1 MYEFLEF
8 RVDDFMTFPVVTIG
22 PETTLA
28 AAKNLFEEHDFNC
41 LPVTDDRRLLGVLT
55 KLDLLA
61 AFSFT
66 EGPMVP
72 NYADILARP
81 VSSAMTCKPITV
93 ANETPLTSV
102 MQKFVATRVKS
113 FPVLRGGEVVGI
125 IARED
130 VVRALKCAASGEG
143 PKSFRAASAHRKSPS
158 LFEAVAHQLGCHRK
172 QAEGLTFAVF
182 QELRDRITPKEAAD
196 VAAQL
201 PAPLK
206 RLWLEQERADR
217 PVRRVHKEEFL
228 GRVRR
233 RAGLADDVEAERTV
247 RAVFKGLQRVLGS
260 ATGKEGEAWDI
271 FSQLPKDLKQL
282 WLEASEKTAP
292 VRETRGGRP

>member
-28 AAKNLFEEHDFNC
+28 TAQRLLKEHDFNC
-41 LPVTDDRRLLGVLT
+41 LPVTDGGRLLGVLT

-61 AFSFT
+61 ALSFP
-66 EGPMVP
+66 EGAMIPK
-72 NYADILARP
+72 YADILARP
-81 VSSAMTCKPITV
+81 VSRAMTREPITV

-130 VVRALKCAASGEG
+130 VVRALKCAAAGEG
-143 PKSFRAASAHRKSPS
+143 PKSLRAATGRTKKPS
-158 LFEAVAHQLGCHRK
+158 LLQTVAHQLGCRPK

-182 QELRDRITPKEAAD
+182 QELRDRSTPAEAAD

-206 RLWLEQERADR
+206 RLEQERGER
-217 PVRRVHKEEFL
+217 PVRRIHKEEFL

-233 RAGLADDVEAERTV
+233 RPGLADDVEAERTV
-247 RAVFKGLQRVLGS
+247 RPVFKGLQRMLGS
-260 ATGKEGEAWDI
+260 PTGKEGEAWDI
-271 FSQLPKDLKQL
+271 FSQLPKDLKRL
-282 WLEASEKTAP
+282 WLEASEKTAAD
-292 VRETRGGRP
+292 RETAL

>member
-8 RVDDFMTFPVVTIG
+8 RVDDFMTFPVLTIG
-22 PETTLA
+22 PETTLGA
-28 AAKNLFEEHDFNC
+28 AQRLLEEHDFNC
-41 LPVTDDRRLLGVLT
+41 LPVTDGRQLLGVLT

-61 AFSFT
+61 AFSFP

-72 NYADILARP
+72 KYADILARP
-81 VSSAMTCKPITV
+81 VSSAMTREPITV
-93 ANETPLTSV
+93 ASETPLTSV
-102 MQKFVATRVKS
+102 MQKFVTARVKS
-113 FPVLRGGEVVGI
+113 FPVLRRGEVVGI

-130 VVRALKCAASGEG
+130 VVRALECAAAGEE
-143 PKSFRAASAHRKSPS
+143 PKSFRAATRRKKPS
-158 LFEAVAHQLGCHRK
+158 LIESVAHQLGCRAK

-182 QELRDRITPKEAAD
+182 QELRDRITPAEAAD

-206 RLWLEQERADR
+206 RLWLEQERGER

-233 RAGLADDVEAERTV
+233 RAGLADDIEAERTV
-247 RAVFKGLQRVLGS
+247 CAVFKGLQRALGS
-260 ATGKEGEAWDI
+260 PTGKEGEAWDI
-271 FSQLPKDLKQL
+271 FSQLPKDLKRL
-282 WLEASEKTAP
+282 WLEASEKTAAD
-292 VRETRGGRP
+292 RDAAQ

>member
-1 MYEFLEF
+1 
-8 RVDDFMTFPVVTIG
+8 
-22 PETTLA
+22 
-28 AAKNLFEEHDFNC
+28 
-41 LPVTDDRRLLGVLT
+41 
-55 KLDLLA
+55 
-61 AFSFT
+61 
-66 EGPMVP
+66 
-72 NYADILARP
+72 
-81 VSSAMTCKPITV
+81 MTCEPITV

-113 FPVLRGGEVVGI
+113 CPVLRGGEVVGI

-130 VVRALKCAASGEG
+130 VVRALKCAAADEG
-143 PKSFRAASAHRKSPS
+143 PKSLRAASGHRKRPS
-158 LFEAVAHQLGCHRK
+158 LFEAVAHQLGCHPK

-182 QELRDRITPKEAAD
+182 QELRDRITPREAAD

-206 RLWLEQERADR
+206 RLWVEQERGDR

-247 RAVFKGLQRVLGS
+247 LAVFKGLQRVLGS

-292 VRETRGGRP
+292 YPETREGPP

>member
-1 MYEFLEF
+1 MHEFLEF

-28 AAKNLFEEHDFNC
+28 AAQRLFEEHDFNC
-41 LPVTDDRRLLGVLT
+41 LPVTDGRRLLGVLT

-61 AFSFT
+61 AFSFAD
-66 EGPMVP
+66 GPMVP
-72 NYADILARP
+72 KYVEILDRP
-81 VSSAMTCKPITV
+81 VSSAMTREPITV
-93 ANETPLTSV
+93 ANETPLTAV
-102 MQKFVATRVKS
+102 MQKFVVTRVKS

-130 VVRALKCAASGEG
+130 VVRALKCAAAGEG
-143 PKSFRAASAHRKSPS
+143 PKSSRSRGHQRKPS
-158 LFEAVAHQLGCHRK
+158 LLEGVAHQLGCRPK
-172 QAEGLTFAVF
+172 QAEGLALAVF
-182 QELRDRITPKEAAD
+182 QELRDRITPKEASD

-206 RLWLEQERADR
+206 RLWLDQEAKGRS
-217 PVRRVHKEEFL
+217 VRRVHKEEFL

-247 RAVFKGLQRVLGS
+247 RAVFKELQRVLGS
-260 ATGKEGEAWDI
+260 VTGKEGEAWDI
-271 FSQLPKDLKQL
+271 FSQLPKDLKRL
-282 WLEASEKTAP
+282 WLEASERTAP
-292 VRETRGGRP
+292 GRETAPRS

>member
-28 AAKNLFEEHDFNC
+28 AAQHLFEEHDFNC
-41 LPVTDDRRLLGVLT
+41 LPVTDGRRLLGVLT

-72 NYADILARP
+72 NYADILARS
-81 VSSAMTCKPITV
+81 VSSAMTPEPITV
-93 ANETPLTSV
+93 ASETPLTSV

-130 VVRALKCAASGEG
+130 VVRALKCAAAGEG
-143 PKSFRAASAHRKSPS
+143 PKSFRTAGGRQKKPS
-158 LFEAVAHQLGCHRK
+158 LLEAVGHQLGCRPK
-172 QAEGLTFAVF
+172 QAEGLTLAVF

-206 RLWLEQERADR
+206 RLWLDQERKDR

-247 RAVFKGLQRVLGS
+247 RAVFNGLQRALGS
-260 ATGKEGEAWDI
+260 VTGKEGEAWDI
-271 FSQLPKDLKQL
+271 FSQLPKDLKRL

-292 VRETRGGRP
+292 ACEIAMRS